1 MSMRHLLTICLCLT
15 SPTLAVGDEG
25 AKPDLVTRPRVVDSP
40 DLPPAIAAPDVT
52 PGGEETATAETK
64 EWQPRLMVS
73 IRTVDDMSFPTK
85 VRIPEQDSFDKPP
98 EAVRFVPEESPSSPS
113 AVAAAPQ
120 GSVTYREVEV
130 RTLRVSPGWFFSLYC
145 DAVTLDISHEGENPN
160 YHLECKSRV
169 HISTDGFSVDADSAT
184 FKDGTCELVSATLKS
199 GVVTATAEKLE
210 LMIPVRSVSTNSYG
224 RPLPKIPLGL
234 NTNSPPLTRG
244 NFFGPDGEVPEPKSQ
259 LSSP

>member
-1 MSMRHLLTICLCLT
+1 MSKRHLLTMCLCLT
-15 SPTLAVGDEG
+15 STTLAVGDEST
-25 AKPDLVTRPRVVDSP
+25 KPELVPPVAESP
-40 DLPPAIAAPDVT
+40 DVPAIAAPSDPV
-52 PGGEETATAETK
+52 PGAEEAVTAETK
-64 EWQPRLMVS
+64 EWQPRLLVS
-73 IRTVDDMSFPTK
+73 IRTTDKFSFPTK
-85 VRIPEQDSFDKPP
+85 VRVPEQSQPEEAP
-98 EAVRFVPEESPSSPS
+98 EAGRFVPEESPSSPF
-113 AVAAAPQ
+113 AGVAKPE
-120 GSVTYREVEV
+120 GSVAYREVGV
-130 RTLRVSPGWFFSLYC
+130 RTLRVSPGDFFTLYC
-145 DAVTLDISHEGENPN
+145 DAVTVNVSHEGESPN
-160 YHLECKSRV
+160 YQMECKSRV